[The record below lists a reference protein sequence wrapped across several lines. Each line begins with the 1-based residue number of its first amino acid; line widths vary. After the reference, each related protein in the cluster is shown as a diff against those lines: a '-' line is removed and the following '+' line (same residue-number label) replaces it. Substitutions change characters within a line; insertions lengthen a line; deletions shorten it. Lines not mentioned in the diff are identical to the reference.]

1 MMKAKIKICFMTVLM
16 ITGIS
21 VSAMSAF
28 AYQGETARQTAEEL
42 AAAENL
48 PDGTRAAGSDGRDE
62 EAVPSNTDG
71 ATAPDNRNVERN
83 AVLDEISEREENA
96 ARDET
101 ALVGTIQGSE
111 TGGTPFSI
119 PGNGLLLDDRSEDG
133 TKQFLTIR
141 TKNNHTFFL
150 VLDRSSNMENV
161 YMLSMIDENDLAE
174 FIEENEDQSKTDTPA
189 LVIPQKD
196 PVSADAESEVES
208 GKENNE
214 IKKEKVKVG
223 NKNAVIILAVFL
235 IGGVGGLYYF
245 KVVKPK
251 SEEENGED
259 EDLEFCDE
267 GDYINEDED
276 DYGRNDEDEE

>member
-1 MMKAKIKICFMTVLM
+1 MMKAKIKICFMIVLM

-83 AVLDEISEREENA
+83 AVL
-96 ARDET
+96 
-101 ALVGTIQGSE
+101 VGTIQGSE
-111 TGGTPFSI
+111 TDGTPFSI
-119 PGNGLLLDDRSEDG
+119 PGNGLLLDDRSEDE

-161 YMLSMIDENDLAE
+161 YMLSMIDENDLTE

-196 PVSADAESEVES
+196 SVSADAESEVES
-208 GKENNE
+208 GKENKGLE
-214 IKKEKVKVG
+214 KGKEKSG
-223 NKNAVIILAVFL
+223 NTSTVFLLIVFL
-235 IGGVGGLYYF
+235 IGGAGGLYYV

-251 SEEENGED
+251 SEEEDAEV
-259 EDLEFCDE
+259 EDLEFYD
-267 GDYINEDED
+267 GGAYINEDEE
-276 DYGRNDEDEE
+276 DYESNDEDEE